1 MCGLRQGGAAWSR
14 CVDGDH
20 RHAQDARSAGEE
32 LPLATKGASLSGNHS
47 FHIHIDL
54 ASVKEGLMAKEL
66 TGILTDAGTN
76 EVEILVFLL
85 DGGHYG
91 VNVAK
96 VREIIAPTQLTR
108 LPESHAAIRGVFK
121 LREHVLPQVDLR
133 AYFNMAASEDESATR
148 VIVTEFNG
156 ERLGFLVDH
165 VERIHRISW
174 GDLSEVPYE
183 AGEGDLAINSVVSL
197 DDKMV
202 LMLDFERIAFRIAG
216 IDCLEEA
223 SSQDGNVHREHVKVL
238 LADDSRM
245 MRKMLEDSLRR
256 ADFKDLVL
264 ATDGEEAWTKLNE
277 LLESASL
284 PDIVVTDIEMPR
296 MDGLHLTRRI
306 KQNPRLKDIPVIV
319 FSSLV
324 SDDNLKKGKQVGAD
338 RQLTK
343 PQLAHLV
350 EAIDELLQA
359 RAAV

>member
-1 MCGLRQGGAAWSR
+1 M
-14 CVDGDH
+14 
-20 RHAQDARSAGEE
+20 AQ
-32 LPLATKGASLSGNHS
+32 
-47 FHIHIDL
+47 
-54 ASVKEGLMAKEL
+54 EL
-66 TGILTDAGTN
+66 TNILTDAGTN

-96 VREIIAPTQLTR
+96 VREIITPAQLTR
-108 LPESHAAIRGVFK
+108 LPESHAAVRGVFK

-133 AYFNMAASEDESATR
+133 AYFGMAPSEDESAAR

-156 ERLGFLVDH
+156 DRLGFLVDH

-174 GDLSEVPYE
+174 SDLSDVPYE
-183 AGEGDLAINSVVSL
+183 AGEGDLAINSVANL
-197 DDKMV
+197 DEKMV

-223 SSQDGNVHREHVKVL
+223 SSQDGKVDRERVRVL

-256 ADFKDLVL
+256 ANFKDLIL
-264 ATDGEEAWTKLNE
+264 AADGEEAWTKLKE
-277 LLESASL
+277 SLESASL
-284 PDIVVTDIEMPR
+284 PDVVVTDIEMPH
-296 MDGLHLTRRI
+296 MDGLHLTKRI
-306 KQNPRLKDIPVIV
+306 KEDPRLKDIPVIV
-319 FSSLV
+319 FSSLI

-338 RQLTK
+338 CQLTK

-350 EAIDELLQA
+350 ETIDELLQA
-359 RAAV
+359 RTAV